1 MVNGLFVITRVL
13 STEICYDDKKHWSIS
28 ITFFSWIF
36 GFVVGPFLSYYI
48 LPFDSQVPG
57 NFLVACLGFGLAF
70 YTYKHLEE
78 TLGNDK
84 SQYQVIEQGYDLH
97 MHVSLYSDLEPF
109 EFENS
114 EERQD
119 FQKKELLQE
128 IQESKDHAETQ
139 MLPAF
144 NQKNVLKLYYIYS
157 LNTLYGSVLGELLTP
172 WMHDAGI

>member
-1 MVNGLFVITRVL
+1 M
-13 STEICYDDKKHWSIS
+13 
-28 ITFFSWIF
+28 
-36 GFVVGPFLSYYI
+36 
-48 LPFDSQVPG
+48 
-57 NFLVACLGFGLAF
+57 
-70 YTYKHLEE
+70 
-78 TLGNDK
+78 
-84 SQYQVIEQGYDLH
+84 IEQGYDLH